1 MSIHS
6 FNRREMLKI
15 GAFAGA
21 SAFLNLGTGSSII
34 AAQSQSQSIIRLSSN
49 ENPYGPS
56 PKARQAVIESV
67 SLGNRYSQTEAAQ
80 LEKLIAERE
89 NVAPESVVL
98 GTGSGEVLAMAAVA
112 YGLNQG
118 EIVTASPTFF
128 GLLQYAERIGARINR
143 VLLDAD
149 HVHDLDAMSR
159 RVSGATKL
167 VYVCNPNN
175 PTGTIVSTEKLKQF
189 CEVVSKQAPILV
201 DEAYLEYVDDFPASS
216 MIDFVRKGANVIV
229 LRTFSKIYGL
239 AGMRVG
245 YGLAKP
251 EIAARLRQFR
261 LTWLTPVSLGAAR
274 ARL

>member
-56 PKARQAVIESV
+56 PKARQAIIESV

-112 YGLNQG
+112 YGLNQA
-118 EIVTASPTFF
+118 EIIAADNTFLW
-128 GLLQYAERIGARINR
+128 LLLYAQRIGARVNR
-143 VLLDAD
+143 VPLDAN
-149 HVHDLDAMSR
+149 HTHDLNTM
-159 RVSGATKL
+159 
-167 VYVCNPNN
+167 
-175 PTGTIVSTEKLKQF
+175 
-189 CEVVSKQAPILV
+189 
-201 DEAYLEYVDDFPASS
+201 
-216 MIDFVRKGANVIV
+216 
-229 LRTFSKIYGL
+229 
-239 AGMRVG
+239 
-245 YGLAKP
+245 
-251 EIAARLRQFR
+251 
-261 LTWLTPVSLGAAR
+261 
-274 ARL
+274 